1 MVQIASVPAAL
12 SMASESTQSAEE
24 QIVRLKADIQDIKNY
39 LQPLLEDYAKRRGLL
54 SKVSRRR
61 KLLDQLKR
69 ESRKRYN

>member
-1 MVQIASVPAAL
+1 
-12 SMASESTQSAEE
+12 MASGSTQSAEE
-24 QIVRLKADIQDIKNY
+24 QIVRLTADIQDIKNY
-39 LQPLLEDYAKRRGLL
+39 LQTHRKDYAKRRGLL